1 MLTSAASYVLPS
13 YLKMAEWK
21 DNILSFPIQNSSRSF
36 IANSYYFGHPV
47 WARNYLAVVHRDH
60 KFQERWLAV
69 TGSWQNKIVVDIGCA
84 PGNVYASLRDRV
96 GVPKLLLGVDVS
108 QGGLAIAQELGYVPI
123 LADAQKLPLK
133 SSFADLVVLNAAL
146 HHCDD
151 MTKMLAEAARIVRPG
166 GLLVTDQDLQETMWR
181 NNWIAH
187 AVWNLRLPIYR
198 LLRRGGHATSEEQH
212 WCQATEAH
220 HMPGDGVTEAFF
232 RETLEPMEFEVNLY
246 PHNLNVGAEILQGER
261 GKQAWNIG
269 LAQRLSGRD
278 PNSVEGALVMMCV
291 ARKLQK

>member
-1 MLTSAASYVLPS
+1 LPS

>member
-1 MLTSAASYVLPS
+1 MPS